1 MTDIETGPAVA
12 AETGPAAT
20 PSHALA
26 GHLPHL
32 RRYARALT
40 GTQESGDAY
49 AAATLE
55 ALLADPSQIDAASSP
70 RTALFAAFHGIWE
83 STGAPAEP
91 PMDLA
96 GSAPERKAQ
105 ARLGALSPNTREA
118 LLLHTIERLSFAEI
132 AEVMGITL
140 HEAHLR
146 VQTARDE
153 MADAVRGRVL
163 IIEDEAIIAMDL
175 ESLVAEAGHEVMGIA
190 RTRDGAS
197 ALASTARPDLIL
209 ADIQLADQ
217 SSGIDAV
224 NDLLAR
230 YGPVPAIFITAFPE
244 RLLSGERREPALL
257 LAKPLEEEQVRTAIS
272 QSLFFASTETLA
284 KPA

>member
-1 MTDIETGPAVA
+1 MTDID
-12 AETGPAAT
+12 TGPAAA
-20 PSHALA
+20 PSNALA
-26 GHLPHL
+26 AHLPHL

-40 GTQESGDAY
+40 GTQETGDAY
-49 AAATLE
+49 AVATLE
-55 ALLADPSQIDAASSP
+55 ALLADPSQIEAASSP
-70 RTALFAAFHGIWE
+70 RAALFAAFHGIWQ

-91 PMDLA
+91 ATDVA

-105 ARLGALSPNTREA
+105 ARLGALTPNTREA
-118 LLLHTIERLSFAEI
+118 LLLHTIEGLSFAEI

-175 ESLVAEAGHEVMGIA
+175 ESLVADAGHEVMGIA

-197 ALASTARPDLIL
+197 ALASTTRPDLIL
-209 ADIQLADQ
+209 ADIQLADR

-224 NDLLAR
+224 NDLLGR
-230 YGPVPAIFITAFPE
+230 YGAVPAIFITAFPE
-244 RLLSGERREPALL
+244 RLLSGARPEPAFLI
-257 LAKPLEEEQVRTAIS
+257 AKPFEEEQVRTAIS
-272 QSLFFASTETLA
+272 QALFFASTETLA
-284 KPA
+284 TPA

>member
-1 MTDIETGPAVA
+1 MTDT
-12 AETGPAAT
+12 ETGPAAA
-20 PSHALA
+20 PSRALA
-26 GHLPHL
+26 EHLPHL

-40 GTQESGDAY
+40 GTQETGDAY
-49 AAATLE
+49 AVATLE
-55 ALLADPSQIDAASSP
+55 ALLADPDQIAAASSP
-70 RTALFAAFHGIWE
+70 RTALFGAFHGIWQ
-83 STGAPAEP
+83 STGAPTQP
-91 PMDLA
+91 PMSA
-96 GSAPERKAQ
+96 APSAPERKAQ
-105 ARLGALSPNTREA
+105 ARLGALTPNTREA

-197 ALASTARPDLIL
+197 ALASAARPDLIL
-209 ADIQLADQ
+209 ADIQLADR

-224 NDLLAR
+224 NDLLGQ
-230 YGPVPAIFITAFPE
+230 YGTVPAIFITAFPE
-244 RLLSGERREPALL
+244 RLLSGARPEPAFLI
-257 LAKPLEEEQVRTAIS
+257 AKPFEEEQVRTAIS
-272 QSLFFASTETLA
+272 QALFFASTETLA
-284 KPA
+284 ETA